1 MEIKFFKEFDFKRF
15 FEEINKKYQSYG
27 EIKGRVAIKNLK
39 NSEVK
44 AFEEIGKYYKEG
56 ENITYKLKELE
67 EFFEKS
73 IYGEQNL
80 KNLLF
85 DYYGKEIE
93 HKKEKKESDEKKERS
108 FYLILLNQIGEESLA
123 GRYFSSLFF
132 EKGAGYRTIKIRYR
146 EDRVNLAN
154 TLLNCAKAL
163 NNLPESREDTT
174 FLQLF
179 ADSITGDP
187 HFFDETGKNF
197 FFLYEGIKYIY
208 DIKIEE
214 ESIDLRREI
223 LFRAGLV
230 KDGLMNNIYVY
241 GFEAFKKAGDKNP
254 IFSYS
259 CIEKEYLI
267 LSAEQFD
274 RIANIIPVSN
284 KIYIVENP
292 SVFLEIV
299 SYIRKNS
306 IEKFSLICSSGEL
319 NMSFYLFMDKIEK
332 EEIDIKYSGD
342 FDPEGILIAQK
353 IRKRYKNVKLFC
365 YEKEIYMKRDNRKK
379 LSDISIK
386 KLENIVDEE
395 LKEIAEM
402 IKINREG
409 VYQEN
414 FLKEIMEEIEG

>member
-93 HKKEKKESDEKKERS
+93 HKKEKKESDEKEERS
-108 FYLILLNQIGEESLA
+108 FYHILLNQIGEESLA

-214 ESIDLRREI
+214 ESIDSRRDI

-241 GFEAFKKAGDKNP
+241 GFESFKKDGRKNL
-254 IFSYS
+254 IFSQS

-299 SYIRKNS
+299 SYIKKKG

-365 YEKEIYMKRDNRKK
+365 YEKEIYIKRDNRKK

-386 KLENIVDEE
+386 KLEKIVDEE
-395 LKEIAEM
+395 LKEIAEV
-402 IKINREG
+402 ININRDG
-409 VYQEN
+409 VYPEN
-414 FLKEIMEEIEG
+414 FLKEITEVIQG